1 MTSPTSRGLEFAAI
15 ARRTS
20 EAAGALIRSMG
31 SPKDVA
37 HKGVVDVVTEVDLAS
52 ERELRRL
59 LGEATPD
66 IAILAEEGGG
76 ATRGTR
82 WIVDPL
88 DGTVN
93 FVHGYPAYAVSIAL
107 QLDGALVAGAVHDVP
122 NERTYWAA
130 RGAGAWCDE
139 RRMQVSIV
147 PRLGDALLVT
157 GFAYD
162 RRERAA
168 FYARMVEAFLAKGQ
182 CLRRGGSAALDFCLL
197 ADGRVDGYWELGLAP
212 WDVAAGVLIVE
223 EAGGR
228 VSDAAGRPVDV
239 DRPEVVASN
248 GRIHDEMRA
257 VLEPLLE

>member
-1 MTSPTSRGLEFAAI
+1 MTPSELAAI
-15 ARRTS
+15 AQRTA

-31 SPKDVA
+31 SPKDVG
-37 HKGVVDVVTEVDLAS
+37 HKGVVDIVTEVDLAS
-52 ERELRRL
+52 EREVRRL
-59 LGEATPD
+59 LGEATPE
-66 IAILAEEGGG
+66 IPILAEEEGGP
-76 ATRGTR
+76 THGTR

-107 QLDGALVAGAVHDVP
+107 QIDGELVAGAVHDVP

-130 RGAGAWCDE
+130 RGGGAWRDD
-139 RRMQVSIV
+139 RRMRVSAV
-147 PRLGDALLVT
+147 PTLGDALLVT

-168 FYARMVEAFLAKGQ
+168 FYARMVEAFLARGQ
-182 CLRRGGSAALDFCLL
+182 CLRRGGSAALDFCLV
-197 ADGRVDGYWELGLAP
+197 ADGRLDGYWELGLQP
-212 WDVAAGVLIVE
+212 WDVAAGILIVE

-228 VSDAAGRPVDV
+228 VTDAAGRPVDV

-248 GRIHDEMRA
+248 GRIHDEMRS
-257 VLEPLLE
+257 VLEPLVW